1 MVTVISIA
9 PVVDPKQ
16 TTSVIELLITSPDV
30 VWKLITTLSTLF
42 PQALLP
48 VSVRVIFPATIS
60 DGSGV
65 YTVAGLV
72 ELLKLPEPPVH
83 NIFVCGVVFP

>member
-1 MVTVISIA
+1 MSIA

-30 VWKLITTLSTLF
+30 VWKVIITLSTLV

-48 VSVRVIFPATIS
+48 VNVRVMFPATIS
-60 DGSGV
+60 DGEGV
-65 YTVAGLV
+65 YTLAGLV

-83 NIFVCGVVFP
+83 DIFVCGVVFP